1 MLPFQGAKWYFI
13 HSVGRLP
20 YAGLL
25 KAFSLLQG
33 ASNIIYGRILTEC
46 LCGLIHLLA
55 SLNFVS
61 TDSYFHPAMTN
72 QTFRLLSFFDSVFSG
87 FLEGQAQIQG
97 R

>member
-1 MLPFQGAKWYFI
+1 MPEILQ
-13 HSVGRLP
+13 LQ
-20 YAGLL
+20 

-33 ASNIIYGRILTEC
+33 VEHYLWSHSNGMLVWIDTF
-46 LCGLIHLLA
+46 LA